1 MADPGQ
7 SAEVTLRR
15 IRELLAAG
23 ILVTSAPGDGVI
35 TAAGD
40 TPVAIGSSTTPVL
53 VANGNRVYAL
63 FVNDSDEVIYLRRG
77 ADAVLNRGIRL
88 NASGGSYEMSRR
100 FGNLYTGAINAICA
114 SGAKNLLVDTG
125 E

>member
-7 SAEVTLRR
+7 SVQVALRL
-15 IRELLAAG
+15 IHELLTAG
-23 ILVTSAPGDGVI
+23 ILVTSAPGDGAI

-40 TPVAIGSSTTPVL
+40 TPVSVGSSTTAVL
-53 VANGNRVYAL
+53 PANGNRVYAL

-77 ADAVLNRGIRL
+77 AAAVLNQGIRL
-88 NASGGSYEMSRR
+88 NASGGSYEMSGK

-114 SGAKNLLVDTG
+114 SGGKNLLVDTG

>member
-1 MADPGQ
+1 MARPGQ
-7 SAEVTLRR
+7 SVEAELLL
-15 IRELLAAG
+15 IRELLTAG

-40 TPVAIGSSTTPVL
+40 TPVSIGSSTTPVL
-53 VANGNRVYAL
+53 AANGNRVYAL

-88 NASGGSYEMSRR
+88 NASGGSYEMSGR